1 MSDWGIEELDL
12 EAYLH
17 RIGVTE
23 PTLKSVHEGHV
34 LSIPFENIDVQLGK
48 VPSLDLPSLQEKLV
62 RRKRGGYCFEHNQLY
77 AAALERLGITV
88 SRLLGRPML
97 GGPPLPARTHMILV
111 AYQDDEPYLT
121 DVGWG
126 GGCLL
131 EPMPLREGTMQQGK
145 WTYQLSKQDDMW
157 VLRSLTVGV
166 WRDLYGFTTDRQYA
180 ADFGMA
186 NFFTAKWPES
196 PFFNRIIVQNTGPEG
211 RQTLVGNELT
221 VASPVDGDI
230 EKRTLTKDEILDA
243 LSSRFGIELSDAE
256 RDGIAARI

>member
-1 MSDWGIEELDL
+1 MSDWGIEQLDL
-12 EAYLH
+12 EAYLR

-34 LSIPFENIDVQLGK
+34 MSIPFENIDVQLGN
-48 VPSLDLPSLQEKLV
+48 VPPLDLPSLQEKLV
-62 RRKRGGYCFEHNQLY
+62 QRKRGGYCYEHNHLY
-77 AAALERLGITV
+77 AAALERLGIRV

-97 GGPPLPARTHMILV
+97 GGPPLPARTHMVLV
-111 AYQDDEPYLT
+111 AYQDGEPYLT

-145 WTYQLSKQDDMW
+145 WTYQLTKRDETW
-157 VLRSLTVGV
+157 VLRSLTAGV
-166 WRDLYGFTTDRQYA
+166 WRDFYGFTTERQYPS
-180 ADFGMA
+180 DFGMA
-186 NFFTAKWPES
+186 NFFTATWPES
-196 PFFNRIIVQNTGPEG
+196 HFFTKIIVQITGPEV
-211 RQTLVGNELT
+211 RQGLVGNELT
-221 VASPVDGDI
+221 VASPVDGEI

-243 LSSRFGIELSDAE
+243 VSNRFGIELSDAE